1 MTVDNNNCISFF
13 GQQPVGPCCARYEHG
28 GPLCRMVLRDSQ
40 CGASHAGL
48 TPPLAHHPPAP
59 QLCHLLRLRAIA
71 VISSE
76 PEFDKTALW
85 LRSLGAAE
93 VLLDSGSLKVG
104 GAGGWKGTFECECVV
119 AWRG

>member
-1 MTVDNNNCISFF
+1 
-13 GQQPVGPCCARYEHG
+13 
-28 GPLCRMVLRDSQ
+28 MVLRDSQ